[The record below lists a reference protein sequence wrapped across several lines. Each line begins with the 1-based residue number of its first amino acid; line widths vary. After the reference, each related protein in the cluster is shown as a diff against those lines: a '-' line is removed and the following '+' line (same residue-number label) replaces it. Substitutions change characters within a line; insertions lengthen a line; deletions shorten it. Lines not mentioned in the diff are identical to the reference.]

1 MAGQLENKVAIITGA
16 GSGLGRAAAFLF
28 AEEGAAVACADVN
41 RSAAEEVA
49 LSITDAGGRA
59 IPLEIDVSMPL
70 DGERMASETLAAFG
84 TIDVLYANAGIPGVG
99 DAMNLDVEVW
109 NRVIA
114 VNLTGVWLSSKYVLP
129 HMVSQG
135 KGAIINQASIV
146 GLVGAAGVAP
156 YAAAKG
162 AIIGLT
168 RQMAVDFG
176 PKGVR
181 VNAICPGT
189 VATPL
194 VTDTYNERA
203 RLGIVPENTSVEE
216 GLEQAIERYPIGRLG
231 TVEDVANLA
240 LFLASD
246 RASWIT
252 GGVYTVDGGYTAV

>member
-1 MAGQLENKVAIITGA
+1 M
-16 GSGLGRAAAFLF
+16 
-28 AEEGAAVACADVN
+28 
-41 RSAAEEVA
+41 
-49 LSITDAGGRA
+49 
-59 IPLEIDVSMPL
+59 
-70 DGERMASETLAAFG
+70 
-84 TIDVLYANAGIPGVG
+84 LYANAGIAGVG

-114 VNLTGVWLSSKYVLP
+114 VNLTGVWLSCKYVLP

-135 KGAIINQASIV
+135 KGSIINQASIV
-146 GLVGAAGVAP
+146 GRIGVPGVAP

-162 AIIGLT
+162 GIMGLT

-176 PKGVR
+176 PEGVR

-203 RLGIVPENTSVEE
+203 RLGIVPENTSAEE
-216 GLEQAIERYPIGRLG
+216 ALEQAVERYPIGRLG
-231 TVEDVANLA
+231 TVEDVAHLA

>member
-1 MAGQLENKVAIITGA
+1 MAGELENNVAIITGA
-16 GSGLGRAAAFLF
+16 GSGIGKAAALLF
-28 AEEGAAVACADVN
+28 ADEGAAVACADVN
-41 RSAAEEVA
+41 GRAAEELA
-49 LSITDAGGRA
+49 LSITEAGGRA
-59 IPLEIDVSMPL
+59 LPLEMDVSIPLDC
-70 DGERMASETLAAFG
+70 ERMASETLAAFG
-84 TIDVLYANAGIPGVG
+84 SIDVLYANAGIAGVG
-99 DAMNLDVEVW
+99 DAMNLDVELW

-114 VNLTGVWLSSKYVLP
+114 VNLTGVWLSCKYVLP

-146 GLVGAAGVAP
+146 GLLGFAGVAP

-162 AIIGLT
+162 GVMGLT

-176 PKGVR
+176 PKGIR

-203 RLGIVPENTSVEE
+203 RLGIVTENTSVEE
-216 GLEQAIERYPIGRLG
+216 GLEQAVERYPIGRLG

-246 RASWIT
+246 RATWIT
-252 GGVYTVDGGYTAV
+252 GGIYTVDGGYTAV

>member
-1 MAGQLENKVAIITGA
+1 
-16 GSGLGRAAAFLF
+16 
-28 AEEGAAVACADVN
+28 
-41 RSAAEEVA
+41 
-49 LSITDAGGRA
+49 
-59 IPLEIDVSMPL
+59 
-70 DGERMASETLAAFG
+70 MASKTLAAYG
-84 TIDVLYANAGIPGVG
+84 TIDILYANAGIAGVG

-114 VNLTGVWLSSKYVLP
+114 VNLTGVWLSCKYVLP
-129 HMVSQG
+129 QMVSQG
-135 KGAIINQASIV
+135 RGAIINQASIV
-146 GLVGAAGVAP
+146 GIAGFAGVAP

-194 VTDTYNERA
+194 VTDTYKERA
-203 RLGIVPENTSVEE
+203 RLGIIPKNTSLEE
-216 GLEQAIERYPIGRLG
+216 GLGQAVERYPIGRLG

-252 GGVYTVDGGYTAV
+252 GGVYPVDGGYTAV